1 MKLFKV
7 KRRVIT
13 HLPQER
19 PVITDHYEMENNSNY
34 AETATAKAVVSWN
47 VGGRYKWTV
56 EYCSDHWNKSGRR
69 CGHGTAHGDSPSM
82 EYAFMDMCEIIGLT
96 MGEKT
101 EFERGAFKNELDQ
114 YVRLGNEYYDD

>member
-34 AETATAKAVVSWN
+34 TETATAKARMSWK
-47 VGGRYKWTV
+47 VGGSYEWSV
-56 EYCSDHWNKSGRR
+56 EFCSDHWNRSGRR
-69 CGHGTAHGDSPSM
+69 CGHGKVHGESWSMDQAHK
-82 EYAFMDMCEIIGLT
+82 DMCEVVNLA
-96 MGEKT
+96 MGEET
-101 EFERGAFKNELDQ
+101 GFERPAFKNELDQ
-114 YVRLGNEYYDD
+114 YVRLGNKYYDD